1 MESLDGWQEWSS
13 WSLDE
18 QVRWKENYC
27 VLGDLSVEPGGG
39 HQTESSHQT
48 PPVSKDK
55 EEVYFATIQFKI
67 IHHLKS
73 EACLWLPSCSSF
85 ICVITSYSE

>member
-13 WSLDE
+13 WSPDE

-27 VLGDLSVEPGGG
+27 VLGDLRVEPDAC

-55 EEVYFATIQFKI
+55 
-67 IHHLKS
+67 
-73 EACLWLPSCSSF
+73 
-85 ICVITSYSE
+85 